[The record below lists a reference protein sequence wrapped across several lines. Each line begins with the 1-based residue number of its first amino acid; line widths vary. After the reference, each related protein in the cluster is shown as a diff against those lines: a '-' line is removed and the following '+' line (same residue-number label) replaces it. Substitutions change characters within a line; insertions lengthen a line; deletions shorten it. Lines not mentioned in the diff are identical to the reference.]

1 MSDTKISKKF
11 SRFTLIEL
19 LVVIAII
26 AILAGMLMPA
36 LQKARAK
43 ARDINCIS
51 NQKQLGTVLA
61 LYMDQSDGWFPSTA
75 GLDVDSS
82 VWGILLA
89 GKYISLKQLDCAAD
103 TTREVT
109 THYFPVAWKKE
120 NNQYWNHSYM
130 VDVYTGSQ
138 LSGSVKGPYKQGMIK
153 SPSKAVAVWCSD
165 PCYLPENSA
174 KPNCYRRGDC
184 RWQVHISP
192 SHAGGANIRTFE
204 RHGMKMN
211 VLTLD
216 GRAEAYAI
224 SLDEDQNNGLYNYHV
239 TDYPLA
245 RLGVVENLKAER

>member
-1 MSDTKISKKF
+1 
-11 SRFTLIEL
+11 
-19 LVVIAII
+19 
-26 AILAGMLMPA
+26 
-36 LQKARAK
+36 
-43 ARDINCIS
+43 
-51 NQKQLGTVLA
+51 
-61 LYMDQSDGWFPSTA
+61 MDQSDGWFPSTA

-216 GRAEAYAI
+216 GRA
-224 SLDEDQNNGLYNYHV
+224 DEIGSIYV
-239 TDYPLA
+239 
-245 RLGVVENLKAER
+245 